1 MLDKHEACADGLI
14 ENGYHD
20 ISLVTEGISPFG
32 LPWFQANREAIQFKV
47 RTEDDVL
54 AACAWSDF
62 RKEYGVSAD
71 DETRKAEHRAFL
83 AGWGAGK
90 GTLDIGGVQRCPR
103 RPQIG
108 RAACR
113 ERVCKYV
120 ESAGV
125 DG

>member
-1 MLDKHEACADGLI
+1 MSTHFHAWCDTDEEAGPQIRRSPSGTLLENPEAWAEWLI
-14 ENGYHD
+14 EHEYHD
-20 ISLVTEGISPFG
+20 ISLVTEGSSPFG

-62 RKEYGVSAD
+62 RKEYGVSTD

-90 GTLDIGGVQRCPR
+90 GTLDIGGVQR
-103 RPQIG
+103 
-108 RAACR
+108 
-113 ERVCKYV
+113 
-120 ESAGV
+120 
-125 DG
+125 